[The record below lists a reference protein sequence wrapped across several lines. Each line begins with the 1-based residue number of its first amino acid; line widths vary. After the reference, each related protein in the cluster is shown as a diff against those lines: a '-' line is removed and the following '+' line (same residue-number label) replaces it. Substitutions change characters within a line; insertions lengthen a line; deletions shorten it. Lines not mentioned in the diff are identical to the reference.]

1 MTNPDAESPPKTKSP
16 IDPALFRKTMSGFAT
31 GVTVITVDV
40 GGSIHGMT
48 ANAFMSGSLDPPLCI
63 VSVAKRARTHAML
76 LEARAFGVSVLAADQ
91 QSLALF
97 FARKSPVDIAPR
109 FETVA
114 GAPLLRDCVA
124 RIVATLANT
133 CECGDHTLF
142 IGAILHMEASGRA
155 PLLYHRGAFGQM
167 APQRSERIP
176 VPEFW

>member
-1 MTNPDAESPPKTKSP
+1 MTKLDAQSPAMPKSP
-16 IDPALFRKTMSGFAT
+16 IDSTLFRQTMGGFAS

-48 ANAFMSGSLDPPLCI
+48 ANAFMSGSLDPPLCV

-76 LEARAFGVSVLAADQ
+76 LEARAFGVNVLAVDQ

-97 FARKSPVDIAPR
+97 FAGRLPVEVAPR

-124 RIVATLANT
+124 RIAATLADT
-133 CECGDHTLF
+133 CDCGDHTLF
-142 IGAILHMEASGRA
+142 IGAIHHMDSTGRA
-155 PLLYHRGAFGQM
+155 PLLYHRGAFGEM
-167 APQRSERIP
+167 ASQRSERVP